1 MNPAPS
7 NRRTFLK
14 QTGLATAAFASGC
27 ATPSLSQHSKMK
39 TKTHPDLI
47 LHNAKITTLNPDYP
61 EARNLAVK
69 DGRILGVDEAEEYQR
84 GPNTVV
90 IDLNGRRVIPGLNDS
105 HLHVI
110 RAGLYYNLELRWDGV
125 PSLADAMRMLKE
137 QAQRTPPPH
146 WVRVIGGWNEWQFA
160 EKRMPTLEELNEA
173 APDTPVVLLHLY
185 DSAMLNRAALRA
197 LGMDGSTPNPPGG
210 LIARDASGEP
220 TGLLIAEPNAFILY
234 STIGRA
240 PKLSFEDQLNS
251 SRHFMREMNRF
262 GVTSV
267 GDAGGGWQNFPE
279 DYGVIQQLARNG
291 EMTLRIAYSLFAQ
304 KAGSELADYTR
315 WIGMTKPG
323 EGDDMLRVNGAG
335 ENLVWSAAD
344 FENFL
349 QPRPDLRP
357 VMESELEAVIRALVT
372 ARWPF
377 RIHATYDETIERFLG
392 VFERVNRDIPFSGL
406 RWFFDHAE
414 TISEKSIDRTRAL
427 GGGIAIQHRMAY
439 QGEYFIRRYGRA
451 AAAAVPPIKRML
463 AVGLPVGAGTDGTRV
478 ASYHPW
484 TCLYWLTSGKT
495 VGGTQVTTP
504 ENWLSREQSLRLY
517 TQGSAWFS
525 GETGKKGTLIEG
537 QFADLAVLS
546 DDYLHCPAEQVRRIE
561 SVLTICGGKI
571 VHAANEFAS
580 HNPSLPPVSPNW
592 SPVAN
597 YNGYVNQAAA
607 AHTHTP
613 IFGADGRLWE
623 AGCGCTA

>member
-1 MNPAPS
+1 MNS
-7 NRRTFLK
+7 NS
-14 QTGLATAAFASGC
+14 A
-27 ATPSLSQHSKMK
+27 
-39 TKTHPDLI
+39 DLI
-47 LHNAKITTLNPDYP
+47 LHNGRITTLDPTYP
-61 EARNLAVK
+61 EGKNLAIK
-69 DGRILGVDEAEEYQR
+69 DGRIVGLDDAEGYER
-84 GPNTVV
+84 GPQTKT
-90 IDLNGRRVIPGLNDS
+90 IDLKGRRVIPGLNDS

-110 RAGLYYNLELRWDGV
+110 RAGLYYNMELRWDGV
-125 PSLADAMRMLKE
+125 SSLTDAMRMLKE
-137 QAQRTPPPH
+137 QAARTPPPH

-160 EKRMPTLEELNEA
+160 EMRMPTLEELNEA
-173 APDTPVVLLHLY
+173 APETPVMVLHLY
-185 DSAMLNRAALRA
+185 DSAMLNRAAIRA
-197 LGMDGSTPNPPGG
+197 LGMNSSTPNPPGG

-234 STIGRA
+234 STLARA
-240 PKLSFEDQLNS
+240 PKLSFDDQLNS

-279 DYGVIQQLARNG
+279 DYAVIRQLAQNG

-304 KAGSELADYTR
+304 KAGNELADYTR

-323 EGDDMLRVNGAG
+323 EGNDMLRVAGAG

-357 VMESELEAVIRALVT
+357 VMENELEAVIRALVT

-377 RIHATYDETIERFLG
+377 RIHSTYDETIERFLN
-392 VFERVNRDIPFSGL
+392 VFERVNRDVPFSGL

-414 TISEKSIDRTRAL
+414 TISEKNIDRTRAL

-439 QGEYFIRRYGRA
+439 QGEYFIRRFGRDA
-451 AAAAVPPIKRML
+451 AQAVPPIKKML
-463 AVGLPVGAGTDGTRV
+463 AAGLPIGAGTDGTRV

-484 TCLYWLTSGKT
+484 TCLYWLTTGKT

-504 ENWLSREQSLRLY
+504 ENLLAREQALRLY
-517 TQGSAWFS
+517 THGSAWFS
-525 GETGKKGTLIEG
+525 GEAEKKGTLAAG
-537 QFADLAVLS
+537 QLADLAVLS
-546 DDYLHCPAEQVRRIE
+546 DDYFNCPEEQIRRIE
-561 SVLTICGGKI
+561 SVLTICHGKV
-571 VHAANEFAS
+571 VHASAEFAS
-580 HNPSLPPVSPNW
+580 LAPNLPPVSPGW
-592 SPVAN
+592 SPVGQFGGYAN
-597 YNGYVNQAAA
+597 EPPA

-613 IFGADGRLWE
+613 VFGADGRLWE
-623 AGCGCTA
+623 MGCGCAV